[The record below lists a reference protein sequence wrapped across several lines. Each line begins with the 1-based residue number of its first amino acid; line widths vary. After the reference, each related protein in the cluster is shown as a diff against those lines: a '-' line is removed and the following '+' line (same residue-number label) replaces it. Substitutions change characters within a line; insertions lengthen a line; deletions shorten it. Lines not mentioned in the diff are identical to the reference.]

1 MGWPKYMGW
10 SHPWWTKFGQKK
22 LSWGRPKGVGPTSA
36 QKSVGLVSTQIY
48 FSFLFFFWTGPDPAQ
63 PFWSGMTLEIW
74 KGGRRGRSGLVVASG
89 DEEEECQWFAVVSG
103 MTLEI
108 WKGGRRGRSGLVVA
122 HDVASGDEEE
132 EWQWFAVVKKKMM
145 ATVVFPLCIEA
156 HICSF
161 LSFLFVF
168 AFVLPFLYFSC
179 PPPLCF
185 SSFSFP
191 SFVYLPFVLL
201 CFFSPF
207 FFSLFSFSFLF
218 VFLPLPNS
226 GCPLFFILS
235 FFFLVPSNLLYFF
248 SSPLIAW

>member
-1 MGWPKYMGW
+1 MGWVGPNIWVDPILDGPSSARRNWVEVGPKALGQHQPKRVLGWYRPKY
-10 SHPWWTKFGQKK
+10 
-22 LSWGRPKGVGPTSA
+22 
-36 QKSVGLVSTQIY
+36 I
-48 FSFLFFFWTGPDPAQ
+48 FLFFFFWTGPDPAQ

-74 KGGRRGRSGLVVASG
+74 KGGRRGRSGLMVAHEVASG

-122 HDVASGDEEE
+122 HDVASGDQEE
-132 EWQWFAVVKKKMM
+132 EWQWFAVVKKIMM

-201 CFFSPF
+201 YF
-207 FFSLFSFSFLF
+207 FF
-218 VFLPLPNS
+218 
-226 GCPLFFILS
+226 S
-235 FFFLVPSNLLYFF
+235 FFFLSIFLSFSLCF
-248 SSPLIAW
+248 SSSP

>member
-89 DEEEECQWFAVVSG
+89 DEEEECQWFTVVSG

-201 CFFSPF
+201 CFFFSF
-207 FFSLFSFSFLF
+207 FLLSIFLFFSL
-218 VFLPLPNS
+218 
-226 GCPLFFILS
+226 C
-235 FFFLVPSNLLYFF
+235 F
-248 SSPLIAW
+248 SSSP